1 MTGEDRRP
9 ATGLSDEYFAALV
22 KSAPALTP
30 EQAERLGEILAP
42 RYTRS
47 AS

>member
-22 KSAPALTP
+22 KSAPPLTP
-30 EQAERLGEILAP
+30 EQAAQLAEILAP
-42 RYTRS
+42 INVR
-47 AS
+47 AVA